1 MIRSLSLAPR
11 INSVA
16 TTRRSIAATLRTS
29 LSSAATRP
37 ESIAR
42 GVSPWTLSTT
52 FFSAATR
59 RQFIPGDFDATIIR
73 EPIFSP
79 YFQHEKSSPLD
90 LRRHPTET
98 LRIHGW
104 HPSQS
109 RWEAGCCWRYR
120 RPRPSARFSFATKVD
135 FRHTSR
141 PEVQLIGLDPRGV
154 SRSAFVC
161 MAVGLWSICGKLFS
175 ARFGASVPGKPE
187 GASCE
192 ANLPR
197 GIYRHARIA
206 RIGIRRALCLGL
218 NGGVMNGRPVG
229 AWLRGNI
236 RFQGLTPLAI
246 NLCPFGTEEIN
257 AFRNKTQDATQRSSI
272 AMGVSPLRMTHTI
285 TEAARRR
292 QSRSNRLFLATK
304 ECCHS

>member
-1 MIRSLSLAPR
+1 M
-11 INSVA
+11 A
-16 TTRRSIAATLRTS
+16 TWIWRGQLWQAAVTLG
-29 LSSAATRP
+29 AAVHC
-37 ESIAR
+37 ES
-42 GVSPWTLSTT
+42 
-52 FFSAATR
+52 
-59 RQFIPGDFDATIIR
+59 
-73 EPIFSP
+73 
-79 YFQHEKSSPLD
+79 
-90 LRRHPTET
+90 
-98 LRIHGW
+98 
-104 HPSQS
+104 
-109 RWEAGCCWRYR
+109 
-120 RPRPSARFSFATKVD
+120 
-135 FRHTSR
+135 
-141 PEVQLIGLDPRGV
+141 
-154 SRSAFVC
+154 
-161 MAVGLWSICGKLFS
+161 
-175 ARFGASVPGKPE
+175 E